1 MAQEL
6 KYKVG
11 DIVTLPTERPLHWAK
26 SGDMDKFLGQ
36 TVQITGIGG
45 IFSGYNSTGP
55 FRFEGSCPWLFLLSD
70 LEYKTNIK
78 TKIMKFKVGDRV
90 KITDTSEYWF
100 DGDSANPKNVEGS
113 IDYINNSDYSLPI
126 GVKWDNNTH
135 NDYDEI
141 DLELVNIQTNTKM
154 TTNQLMKDAAL
165 AVANKL
171 LKANNTV
178 TTLEIKVELRKTDP
192 EFFWD
197 QATVSNLMDEFAQE
211 GKFTYTDNG
220 TYRIYSSPLGSVAAS
235 QTAVGIVNPPTNTT
249 STGTATVITVPGGVT
264 GSKGTSGYSKPKT
277 SKKTITRSK
286 ALDLVQNSKGH
297 FFKVIF
303 TKTKD
308 GSERTM
314 NCQYVK
320 GQTVSPLGVVKVKE
334 TSLQK
339 KLKQTGDIN
348 TIPSKSV
355 IRSFNINNLKVLGI
369 GGKLYKVN

>member
-1 MAQEL
+1 
-6 KYKVG
+6 
-11 DIVTLPTERPLHWAK
+11 
-26 SGDMDKFLGQ
+26 
-36 TVQITGIGG
+36 
-45 IFSGYNSTGP
+45 
-55 FRFEGSCPWLFLLSD
+55 
-70 LEYKTNIK
+70 
-78 TKIMKFKVGDRV
+78 MKFKVGDRV
-90 KITDTSEYWF
+90 KIVSTSDYWC
-100 DGDSANPKNVEGS
+100 DNDIANPKNTEGTVIRWQRFHS
-113 IDYINNSDYSLPI
+113 TDDLP
-126 GVKWDNNTH
+126 VQVAWDNKESNW
-135 NDYDEI
+135 YGEV
-141 DLELVNIQTNTKM
+141 DLEYTNTQTNTKM
-154 TTNQLMKDAAL
+154 TTNQLMKNAAL

-197 QATVSNLMDEFAQE
+197 QATVSRLMDEFAQA
-211 GKFTYTDNG
+211 GTFVYTDNG
-220 TYRIYSSPLGSVAAS
+220 TYRIYSNPLSTVSAS
-235 QTAVGIVNPPTNTT
+235 QTAVGVSGSAGCSGTTGIPTRTT
-249 STGTATVITVPGGVT
+249 STASAIVVNVPT
-264 GSKGTSGYSKPKT
+264 KKT
-277 SKKTITRSK
+277 KTPRNTITRTK
-286 ALDLVQNSKGH
+286 ALELVQNSKGH
-297 FFKVIF
+297 FFKVVF
-303 TKTKD
+303 TKVED